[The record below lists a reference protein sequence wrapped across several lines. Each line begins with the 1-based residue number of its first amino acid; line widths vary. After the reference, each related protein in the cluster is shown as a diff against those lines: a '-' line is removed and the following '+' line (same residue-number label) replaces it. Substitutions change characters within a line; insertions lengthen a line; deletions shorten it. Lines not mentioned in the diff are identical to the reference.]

1 MDVPTPLRRRGHS
14 HSSSGEGDSSLH
26 RPPEPQPQPHRD
38 AASGR
43 LSQFPMRASTMQ
55 TVRDLDDFETRH
67 GWRPGTEPGIDTSRA
82 DGGHSSMTKPQ
93 SECQI
98 TVVDFSVDN
107 INVEELDNQGLIE
120 FLKTPQPDWVQC
132 RWINVNGLSW
142 DVIRALGQHKQ
153 LHRLAIEDL
162 MNTGSRAKAD
172 W

>member
-1 MDVPTPLRRRGHS
+1 
-14 HSSSGEGDSSLH
+14 
-26 RPPEPQPQPHRD
+26 
-38 AASGR
+38 
-43 LSQFPMRASTMQ
+43 
-55 TVRDLDDFETRH
+55 
-67 GWRPGTEPGIDTSRA
+67 
-82 DGGHSSMTKPQ
+82 MTKPQ

-107 INVEELDNQGLIE
+107 LNVEELDNQGLIE